1 MPALG
6 INLGRGTGNWERA
19 VAVALVVRTGYAPGV
34 TRRNFGSADYEPT
47 DEDLAE
53 LMHEA
58 FAGVREANDRAL
70 AALREQVRVEAAA
83 VLARLHDQDG
93 KPGR

>member
-1 MPALG
+1 M
-6 INLGRGTGNWERA
+6 
-19 VAVALVVRTGYAPGV
+19 AVALVVRTGYAPGV